1 MREYEKVCENGAG
14 VCPRCEWQYGCLSCD
29 PFKALRY
36 WVRQELKT
44 PEEDVR
50 PRAKA
55 KGRPKSVR

>member
-1 MREYEKVCENGAG
+1 MRKYEKVAEDGAG
-14 VCPRCEWQYGCLSCD
+14 VCPRCDWQYGCLSCD

-44 PEEDVR
+44 PEEEEMR
-50 PRAKA
+50 PRA